1 MIGHPASIPPE
12 GRHRYAVRVYYED
25 TDAGGI
31 VYHAT
36 YLRYAERGRTEALRD
51 LGVPHAELVRQCNLM
66 FVVRR
71 IEVDYLRAARLDDSL
86 VVETEVLVAGAA
98 SATLRQTVRGV
109 TGACAVLTVRLACV
123 RLRPVPADVE
133 SGKLGATE
141 RGPEGL
147 RPGELRPEGL
157 RSEEPSPGELGPGE
171 LRPEGL
177 GPEALRLEGLRPGE
191 LAPGEPGPGGN
202 KPGRL
207 PPRWRTVLQAMR
219 DARPVETATGAAGGG
234 AGIGGSGGSSS

>member
-1 MIGHPASIPPE
+1 MNQHPASIPPE
-12 GRHRYAVRVYYED
+12 GRHCYAVRVYYED

-36 YLRYAERGRTEALRD
+36 YLRYAERARTEALRD
-51 LGVPHAELVRQCNLM
+51 LAIPHAELVQRCNLM

-98 SATLRQTVRGV
+98 SATLRQTVRGA
-109 TGACAVLTVRLACV
+109 TGACAVLTVKLACV
-123 RLRPVPADVE
+123 RLQMGSADV
-133 SGKLGATE
+133 
-141 RGPEGL
+141 
-147 RPGELRPEGL
+147 
-157 RSEEPSPGELGPGE
+157 
-171 LRPEGL
+171 
-177 GPEALRLEGLRPGE
+177 
-191 LAPGEPGPGGN
+191 GPGGN

-219 DARPVETATGAAGGG
+219 DARPVETATGAVGYG
-234 AGIGGSGGSSS
+234 AGIGGSGGSIASS